1 MLIKSARKANMG
13 RTTVNVSD
21 DVLKKLLRVKK
32 SRPQDASRNETMNFV
47 LDFYLERQINPF
59 QDGQKPAISGKIPS
73 PIIDAEKS
81 QKETNLSFKTASQ
94 LLEQNKFMQV
104 KK

>member
-1 MLIKSARKANMG
+1 MG

-59 QDGQKPAISGKIPS
+59 QDVQKHTMS

-81 QKETNLSFKTASQ
+81 QKETNLSFKPASQ